1 MPLLIALALAAFAM
15 LLAIA
20 LMPIS
25 LVQRY
30 RVGTSRRQARQWF
43 VTLNLVGIIVSAG
56 VFLFGT
62 AVMSVWVPDA
72 FRFALLGLFTGCLL
86 GIVGLWLTRWE
97 VTPRAVHYTPNRWLV
112 LAITLVVT
120 ARILYGFW
128 RSWQAWRLMGGD
140 TLWIATSGVAG
151 SLAAG
156 AVVLGYYL
164 TYWFGVRRRLWV
176 DRSSRGSGAPGR
188 NHRR

>member
-1 MPLLIALALAAFAM
+1 VPLLIALALAAFAM

-20 LMPIS
+20 LMPLA

-43 VTLNLVGIIVSAG
+43 VTLNLAGIVFSAG
-56 VFLFGT
+56 VFLFGA
-62 AVMSVWVPDA
+62 AVTNVWVPDA
-72 FRFALLGLFTGCLL
+72 FKFAVLGLAAGCFL

-97 VTPRAVHYTPNRWLV
+97 FAPRGLHYTPNRWLV

-120 ARILYGFW
+120 GRILYGFW
-128 RSWQAWRLMGGD
+128 RSWQAWRLAGGD
-140 TLWIATSGVAG
+140 TSWIAASGVAG

-164 TYWFGVRRRLWV
+164 IYWFGVRRRLN
-176 DRSSRGSGAPGR
+176 RALMPPRGSGVP
-188 NHRR
+188 